1 MSEGVHGVGGNVLDV
16 FVELAAESLHEV
28 ADEEGEI
35 FGTLAECRNLDGEN
49 VQAIVEVAAK
59 RRARRRAGKDR
70 CWWRRRHGRQLVGCD
85 CRRGV
90 RIPAL
95 EGRGEVSVEVQGEG
109 RRLRLGKEC
118 RGRRVRTGRFFD

>member
-59 RRARRRAGKDR
+59 G
-70 CWWRRRHGRQLVGCD
+70 
-85 CRRGV
+85 
-90 RIPAL
+90 AL
-95 EGRGEVSVEVQGEG
+95 GDA
-109 RRLRLGKEC
+109 LGKIGVGGGDDTDVNSLGAIAAEAFEFLLLKDAEKF
-118 RGRRVRTGRFFD
+118 RLKFKGKVADFV